1 MSCRKYS
8 CQYLTDSLSDLWF
21 CSAFPAFVLPAVGPV
36 IRPKTAAS
44 SPGMSVII
52 SGMMI
57 PMPVI
62 RVTTWIAHR
71 LLLSRSETENRTH
84 YCLQIIISERDKV
97 ASLLTLSPLPDAD
110 ILTPRQKT
118 LDWSPAWSGS
128 GRVWDCCLTLCH
140 NLPSGV
146 WSIAVTSAL
155 PLSSSVIKTLYDLGI
170 GLILGLLILQFSSMI
185 HKYKVITNK

>member
-1 MSCRKYS
+1 MSCRKYYR
-8 CQYLTDSLSDLWF
+8 QYLTDSLSDLWF

-84 YCLQIIISERDKV
+84 YCLQIIISDRDEV
-97 ASLLTLSPLPDAD
+97 ASLLTLSPLSDAD
-110 ILTPRQKT
+110 FLTPRQKT

-128 GRVWDCCLTLCH
+128 GPCLRLLPDTL
-140 NLPSGV
+140 PQSAI
-146 WSIAVTSAL
+146 WSLVDSRHFSLAI
-155 PLSSSVIKTLYDLGI
+155 VILR
-170 GLILGLLILQFSSMI
+170 
-185 HKYKVITNK
+185 H

>member
-8 CQYLTDSLSDLWF
+8 CQYLTDSLSDFWF
-21 CSAFPAFVLPAVGPV
+21 CSAHPAFVLTAVGPV
-36 IRPKTAAS
+36 IGPKAAAS

-52 SGMMI
+52 SGVVI
-57 PMPVI
+57 PMPVV
-62 RVTTWIAHR
+62 RVATWIAHR
-71 LLLSRSETENRTH
+71 VLFSRSETENRLH
-84 YCLQIIISERDKV
+84 YWLKILKIVISKRDEIHVTFKHKAMV
-97 ASLLTLSPLPDAD
+97 IAD

-118 LDWSPAWSGS
+118 LEWSPAWSGS

-155 PLSSSVIKTLYDLGI
+155 PLSSSVIKTLYDL
-170 GLILGLLILQFSSMI
+170 
-185 HKYKVITNK
+185 